1 MISSNR
7 WNNPLDIFADHG
19 ASGTIITGRRDAS
32 LGLYIRDG
40 YRVLGE
46 VWIEDLDPNSILI
59 YV

>member
-19 ASGTIITGRRDAS
+19 TSGTNITGRLDAR

-46 VWIEDLDPNSILI
+46 VWI
-59 YV
+59 

>member
-40 YRVLGE
+40 YWVLGE
-46 VWIEDLDPNSILI
+46 VWI
-59 YV
+59 